1 MEYVKY
7 ILIGVAGG
15 TLSGLL
21 GIGGGF
27 IVIPALIYFTTT
39 GTKQATAIS
48 MVQIFFASAFGTL
61 FNYLKKTLRI
71 KYALYFGIASMGFT
85 FAGSYLTKYFTD
97 TTIKIIYLSA
107 ITLSLALFIIRSCL
121 EKIGKA
127 VECCRIED
135 AALEKR
141 KLFKAIPLG
150 MAAGF
155 LGGILGVGGG
165 FLYVPLL
172 VFFLDLPLK
181 VAIGTSL
188 MIILFNSIPGVI
200 GKILSVEFNYIT
212 ALIIAVSS
220 VAGARLGTYINQK
233 VKPLII
239 RVIFIFMLLVI
250 IGRVAF
256 DLAGF

>member
-39 GTKQATAIS
+39 GAKQATAIS

-85 FAGSYLTKYFTD
+85 FAGSYLTKYFSD

-107 ITLSLALFIIRSCL
+107 IILSLALFILRSCL
-121 EKIGKA
+121 EKAGKA
-127 VECCRIED
+127 AECCKIED

-150 MAAGF
+150 MVAGF

-181 VAIGTSL
+181 VAVGTSL
-188 MIILFNSIPGVI
+188 MIILINSIPGVI
-200 GKILSVEFNYIT
+200 GKVLSVEFNYIT

-220 VAGARLGTYINQK
+220 VAGARLGTYINHK
-233 VKPLII
+233 VKPIVIKIVFIIMLII
-239 RVIFIFMLLVI
+239 I

>member
-1 MEYVKY
+1 MEYLKY
-7 ILIGVAGG
+7 IIIGVAGG

-27 IVIPALIYFTTT
+27 LVIPALIYFTST
-39 GTKQATAIS
+39 GAKQATAIS

-61 FNYLKKTLRI
+61 FNYLKKTLMI

-85 FAGSYLTKYFTD
+85 FAGSYLTKYFSD
-97 TTIKIIYLSA
+97 ASIKIIYICSV
-107 ITLSLALFIIRSCL
+107 IFSLLLFILRPYI
-121 EKIGKA
+121 EKIWKTPEHSKIGDNELDK
-127 VECCRIED
+127 
-135 AALEKR
+135 K

-155 LGGILGVGGG
+155 LGGVLGVGGG

-172 VFFLDLPLK
+172 VFFFNLPLK

-188 MIILFNSIPGVI
+188 MIILFNSIPGII
-200 GKILSVEFNYIT
+200 GKVLTLDFNYIT

-239 RVIFIFMLLVI
+239 RVIFVIMLLVI